1 MNRRLTRGSSGGR
14 MLSPE
19 QLDQTM
25 QVTGPFYW
33 LVLVSALIALAAATV
48 WSLIGSIPTKAAG
61 EGIVIR
67 PGGVFNVFSGGTGF
81 VKTFDVHVGDYVHA
95 GQTLAEID
103 QPTSEDDVQSL
114 ERRLEEVRDQ
124 TDQSL
129 QLNQDTAK
137 LQKQTFSLQ
146 SANDAKEL
154 SEQGTLEKIAGD
166 EVATSQRLYE
176 KGLVTHQVAV
186 DAQQRL
192 IAIQSTVGRLQVEM
206 SQAAS
211 QAYQADWQ
219 PQEVKRQRQIEIHDL
234 EAQLR
239 ALQLRSRLTSDV
251 VSPIAGQVI
260 EEKTYPGAMILAGA
274 PILSVEPDDMD
285 MTAVLYIPS
294 TQAKEVKTGMEA
306 EISPSTAKREEY
318 GFIRGKVTFVS
329 DYPATS
335 SGMMTLFENDAL
347 VASLR
352 GRGMVTEIDVTMERD
367 PGTPSGFRWS
377 SSRGPDT
384 QITPGTL
391 CTAQIITRSQKPI
404 SLVLPFLK
412 RITGLH

>member
-1 MNRRLTRGSSGGR
+1 MNRRLTRGSNGDR

-33 LVLVSALIALAAATV
+33 LVLVSVLIGLVAAVV

-67 PGGVFNVFSGGTGF
+67 PGGVFNVFAGGTGF
-81 VKTFDVHVGDYVHA
+81 VKTFDVHVGDFVEA
-95 GQTLAEID
+95 GETLAQID
-103 QPTSEDDVQSL
+103 QPTSEDDIQTL
-114 ERRLEEVRDQ
+114 ERRLNEVRDQ

-129 QLNQDTAK
+129 RLNQDTAK
-137 LQKQTFSLQ
+137 LQEQTFSLQ
-146 SANDAKEL
+146 RANDAKEV
-154 SEQGTLEKIAGD
+154 SEQDKLEKIASD
-166 EVATSQRLYE
+166 EVATSQHLYE
-176 KGLVTHQVAV
+176 KGLVTHQVVV

-192 IAIQSTVGRLQVEM
+192 IAIQSSIGRLQVEM

-219 PQEVKRQRQIEIHDL
+219 PQEVKRQRQIEIHDI
-234 EAQLR
+234 EAQLH
-239 ALQLRSRLTSDV
+239 AQQLRSRLTSDV

-260 EEKTYPGAMILAGA
+260 EEKTYTGAMIAAGA
-274 PILSVEPDDMD
+274 PIISIEPDDMD

-335 SGMMTLFENDAL
+335 GGMMTLFENDAL

-367 PGTPSGFRWS
+367 RSTPSGFRWS

-391 CTAQIITRSQKPI
+391 CAAQIITRSQKPI